1 MGADS
6 GNLSHCR
13 IGSEVTD
20 KRGEGARISR
30 VVMRLIGDKRKNW
43 SSLG

>member
-1 MGADS
+1 MGAR
-6 GNLSHCR
+6 NLSHCQ

-20 KRGEGARISR
+20 KRGEGAGISH
-30 VVMRLIGDKRKNW
+30 VAMRLIGDKSKNW